1 MPTTRR
7 RSTVRRRNPAHV
19 TPADAH
25 DLLKA
30 YKEAGGTTL
39 FFRRN
44 FTEEERKEWMSKRGK
59 AWAGTIN
66 AFIEYDDTPMAGDI
80 RAHYFITPLEM
91 QERGVSYWDALD
103 RVANMDKYGLPMGV
117 RAEELREIEKAAY
130 IIATALKKV

>member
-1 MPTTRR
+1 MATRR
-7 RSTVRRRNPAHV
+7 RSTVRRRNPARV

-44 FTEEERKEWMSKRGK
+44 FTEEERKAWMSKLGK

-66 AFIEYDDTPMAGDI
+66 AFVEHDDTPMAGDV
-80 RAHYFITPLEM
+80 RAQYFITPLEM
-91 QERGVSYWDALD
+91 QERGVSYGEALA
-103 RVANMDKYGLPMGV
+103 RVANADKYGLPMGV
-117 RAEELREIEKAAY
+117 RADDLREIEKAAY
-130 IIATALKKV
+130 TIATALKQV